1 VVGASIFGK
10 EEFRFLEELVRQN
23 VPFLVV
29 GLAAAALQGAPV
41 VTQDVDLWF
50 KDLADPGIAKALKKV
65 GGVYVPPVGS
75 HPPVFAGEAVKLFD
89 IVTHMHGLG
98 EFDREARRC
107 LRLPVG
113 RVRLPVLPLERIIAS
128 KQATGREKDKLVL
141 PVLCDA
147 LVALRARPRAGAGGR
162 AHPGRKNRSKEKR
175 PS

>member
-1 VVGASIFGK
+1 MVGASIFGK